1 MKSYPF
7 IRIIAAVVVP
17 FLILSCS
24 EKGDE
29 TPVTSSFNV
38 ESPIV
43 NVGVSGGSFN
53 LEYSIDGP
61 QAGAV
66 ADVVTETSWLKI
78 GAVSSSGIEVSV
90 LANADGVDRTG
101 KIELR
106 GKGIKD
112 KTVHVLQSKLS
123 DSEPFYSKFAFDISN
138 VTTSAVDVEITPVD
152 PAAYYYTTIVS
163 KKEYDARGKAGIVEA
178 LIQYVEQIVSMAGS
192 GFDPRVL
199 LTQGYYNSA
208 SDEDASMDLDDNS
221 EYYVVAFDMDFDE
234 SGNVITSGKAE
245 FCKFRT
251 APATPVDMTFTL
263 TVTGRKVEVVPSADF
278 TYVCG
283 VASKSA
289 WDEYDDPAEV
299 AREYLSI
306 AKRYEMI
313 DRILL
318 SGRQNLDLS
327 DMVENPGEYVVYVV
341 GYRKSATDGGL
352 TTDVTFKTFT
362 YAK

>member
-90 LANADGVDRTG
+90 LANTDGVDRTG
-101 KIELR
+101 KIELK

-138 VTTSAVDVEITPVD
+138 VTTSTVDVEITPVD

-163 KKEYDARGKAGIVEA
+163 KKDSI
-178 LIQYVEQIVSMAGS
+178 L
-192 GFDPRVL
+192 GFFSLR
-199 LTQGYYNSA
+199 
-208 SDEDASMDLDDNS
+208 
-221 EYYVVAFDMDFDE
+221 
-234 SGNVITSGKAE
+234 VITTLRLMKMLLW
-245 FCKFRT
+245 T
-251 APATPVDMTFTL
+251 WMTT
-263 TVTGRKVEVVPSADF
+263 
-278 TYVCG
+278 
-283 VASKSA
+283 
-289 WDEYDDPAEV
+289 
-299 AREYLSI
+299 LSI
-306 AKRYEMI
+306 MSLPLI
-313 DRILL
+313 WI
-318 SGRQNLDLS
+318 SMS
-327 DMVENPGEYVVYVV
+327 PVM
-341 GYRKSATDGGL
+341 S
-352 TTDVTFKTFT
+352 
-362 YAK
+362 

>member
-138 VTTSAVDVEITPVD
+138 VTTSAVDV
-152 PAAYYYTTIVS
+152 
-163 KKEYDARGKAGIVEA
+163 
-178 LIQYVEQIVSMAGS
+178 
-192 GFDPRVL
+192 
-199 LTQGYYNSA
+199 
-208 SDEDASMDLDDNS
+208 
-221 EYYVVAFDMDFDE
+221 
-234 SGNVITSGKAE
+234 
-245 FCKFRT
+245 
-251 APATPVDMTFTL
+251 
-263 TVTGRKVEVVPSADF
+263 
-278 TYVCG
+278 
-283 VASKSA
+283 
-289 WDEYDDPAEV
+289 
-299 AREYLSI
+299 
-306 AKRYEMI
+306 
-313 DRILL
+313 
-318 SGRQNLDLS
+318 
-327 DMVENPGEYVVYVV
+327 
-341 GYRKSATDGGL
+341 
-352 TTDVTFKTFT
+352 
-362 YAK
+362 

>member
-43 NVGVSGGSFN
+43 NVGVSGGSFI

-61 QAGAV
+61 KAGAV

-78 GAVSSSGIEVSV
+78 GAVSSLGIEVSV
-90 LANADGVDRTG
+90 LANAEGVDRTG
-101 KIELR
+101 KIELK

-112 KTVHVLQSKLS
+112 KTIHVLQSKVS
-123 DSEPFYSKFAFDISN
+123 DSEPFYSKYAFEISN
-138 VTTSAVDVEITPVD
+138 VTTSTVDVEITPVD

-163 KKEYDARGKAGIVEA
+163 KKQYDARGKAGIVEA
-178 LIQYVEQIVSMAGS
+178 LIQYVEQIVSMAG
-192 GFDPRVL
+192 FDPRLL

-208 SDEDASMDLDDNS
+208 SDEDASMDLNDNS

-234 SGNVITSGKAE
+234 SGKVITSGKAE

-251 APATPVDMTFTL
+251 APATPVNMTFSL
-263 TVTGRKVEVVPSADF
+263 SVTGTTVGIVPSADF

-289 WDEYDDPAEV
+289 WEEYDDPAEV

-306 AKRYEMI
+306 AKSYNML
-313 DRILL
+313 DKILL
-318 SGRQNLDLS
+318 SGRQQLDFS
-327 DMVENPGEYVVYVV
+327 DMIESSGDYVVYAV

-352 TTDVTFKTFT
+352 TTEVEYKTFT